1 MANKSE
7 RVSMT
12 NQTFEIGSRTDTIPI
27 PSHTPI
33 GVIGAGTMGSGI
45 AQVAAV
51 AGHRVKIF
59 DTQTG
64 AMGRAIESI
73 KAALRRGV
81 PRGTASEQE
90 ALASVNIRR
99 PRTGLEGP

>member
-12 NQTFEIGSRTDTIPI
+12 NQTFEIGSRTDAIPI

-64 AMGRAIESI
+64 AMARAIGSI
-73 KAALRRGV
+73 NAALRRGIA
-81 PRGTASEQE
+81 RRSGSEEEDFAAGNGTK
-90 ALASVNIRR
+90 
-99 PRTGLEGP
+99 PG